1 MCEINQEIKLMST
14 EDNTQ
19 KMIVLLS
26 DQIVKQ
32 NTQTATSIREMK
44 NEIISLM
51 DREIGHI
58 NKNLKQSQL
67 YINEK
72 LESFDKSINKV
83 TSDSK
88 DMNNDLDK
96 RIENLSHN
104 DKCPNNIDDEID
116 ELKKKFKDL
125 EIQLGPIISIAKY
138 KVLQFMLVLTSLVL
152 ILLCISYFTSL
163 PSESKELLNKTEK
176 LINK

>member
-32 NTQTATSIREMK
+32 NTQTATSIKEMK

-58 NKNLKQSQL
+58 NKNLKQSQY

-72 LESFDKSINKV
+72 LESFDKSINKIS
-83 TSDSK
+83 SDSRDK
-88 DMNNDLDK
+88 NDDLDK
-96 RIENLSHN
+96 RIDDLSHN
-104 DKCPNNIDDEID
+104 EKCPNGVDDEIK
-116 ELKKKFKDL
+116 ELKNKFNNL

-163 PSESKELLNKTEK
+163 SHDNKELLNKTEK